1 MRVAITD
8 RVQAALDHL
17 RPSLKLDGGD
27 LRLIDVTPDG
37 VVKVG
42 LTGVCAGCPMSRMLL
57 QIGIESSLKN
67 IPEVTKVETIDER
80 PPGG

>member
-1 MRVAITD
+1 MRAQIE
-8 RVQAALDHL
+8 AALQRL

-27 LRLIDVTPDG
+27 VRLIEVSPEG

-57 QIGIESSLKN
+57 QMGIESSLKN

-80 PPGG
+80 TPLD

>member
-1 MRVAITD
+1 MRERI
-8 RVQAALDHL
+8 QAALDLL

-27 LRLIDVTPDG
+27 LRLIDVSPEG

-57 QIGIESSLKN
+57 QFGIESSLKN
-67 IPEVTKVETIDER
+67 IPEVTKIETIDER
-80 PPGG
+80 TPVD